1 MIETIEF
8 QINFTATY
16 HNQLPG
22 VVITVDDDIKFIGI
36 INDTKFSL
44 KFTHTLDFSSSH
56 NLQIQRRFAEPDQML
71 VIESIIID
79 GVDIKNIIWEHSYFE
94 PEYPELWAAQQRA
107 QGCVLEAKV
116 IGETWLGHN
125 GVWTLNFSSPFYKFI
140 MAAMN
145 RDL

>member
-22 VVITVDDDIKFIGI
+22 VVITVDDDIKFMGI
-36 INDTKFSL
+36 INDTKLSV
-44 KFTHTLDFSSSH
+44 KFTHTLNFSSLH
-56 NLQIQRRFAEPDQML
+56 NLQIQRRFTEPDQML
-71 VIESIIID
+71 VIESITID
-79 GVDIKNIIWEHSYFE
+79 GINIKNIIWEHSYFE
-94 PEYPELWAAQQRA
+94 PEYPEPWATQQQAQCRI
-107 QGCVLEAKV
+107 LEAKV
-116 IGETWLGHN
+116 IGETYLGHN